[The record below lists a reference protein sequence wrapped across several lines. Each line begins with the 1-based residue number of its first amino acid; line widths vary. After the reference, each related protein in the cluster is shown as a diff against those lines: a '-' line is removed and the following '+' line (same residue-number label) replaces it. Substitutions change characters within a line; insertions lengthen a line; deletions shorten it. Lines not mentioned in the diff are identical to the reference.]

1 MWEVIMMMNK
11 IKHPL
16 IIFAAGLLLLAGSSV
31 GATRA
36 AFASQTEASKVDFS
50 TAELTVQL
58 QEGFFNEETEAYNY
72 YRPVADS
79 SYELQFP
86 AIKRD
91 GFNIGKEYVENV
103 RAKNNSKGGYDEY
116 VRIYLKKSW
125 VGMYGKDTN
134 LDPKLID
141 IKLESGW
148 IIDDDDPD
156 DEGAYYYYTRPLPA
170 EDDPNTEIDERVAPF
185 IKSVKIDNKIWDDVK
200 LVNST
205 TDGKVVK
212 NEYAYGDG
220 YEFFI
225 EVSVD
230 AVQAHNGAE
239 AMLGAWGVEAKF
251 EGDKLV
257 SVNGSSET
265 TK

>member
-1 MWEVIMMMNK
+1 MMNK

-36 AFASQTEASKVDFS
+36 AFASQTKASEVDFS
-50 TAELTVQL
+50 TATLSVQL
-58 QEGFFNEETEAYNY
+58 QEGFLNEKTEAYDDY
-72 YRPVADS
+72 KPVADNK
-79 SYELQFP
+79 YTLYFP

-103 RAKNNSKGGYDEY
+103 RAVNTSEGGYEEY

-125 VGMYGKDTN
+125 FGMEGKNTS
-134 LDPKLID
+134 LDPELID
-141 IKLESGW
+141 FTLESGW
-148 IIDDDDPD
+148 IVDDPN
-156 DEGAYYYYTRPLPA
+156 DEGAYYYYTKPLPVDGA
-170 EDDPNTEIDERVAPF
+170 APF
-185 IKSVKIDNKIWDDVK
+185 IKSVKVDNKIWDDVK

-225 EVSVD
+225 EVTVD

-239 AMLGAWGVEAKF
+239 AMLGAWGVEAEF
-251 EGDKLV
+251 NENGILT
-257 SVNGSSET
+257 SVNGSTET